1 MASDDALD
9 ASAEHRET
17 STEQL
22 EESLGGQQMVALVEA
37 SSSCEAASD
46 HKSQSRDLEHSET
59 DSDTS
64 MRLKVIVAA
73 TLVGTTYDFGLL
85 TMTKTHLRSLRNQGR
100 YFHKGY
106 G

>member
-64 MRLKVIVAA
+64 MRLKVVVAA
-73 TLVGTTYDFGLL
+73 TLVGTTYDYDKNPPQVPQKPGSLL
-85 TMTKTHLRSLRNQGR
+85 SQGIWLTS
-100 YFHKGY
+100 
-106 G
+106 